1 MPPKFS
7 GFGLASSLKKGAR
20 PALAAFK
27 DDETKRPPPGQQAQA
42 AEVPGTPQVR
52 RMSRRQATSSA
63 VQEAAMEIDE
73 IPLDDMSVK
82 QLKAYLTK
90 QGTPWPRPLGS
101 ALAGSA
107 TGVDRA

>member
-1 MPPKFS
+1 
-7 GFGLASSLKKGAR
+7 L
-20 PALAAFK
+20 
-27 DDETKRPPPGQQAQA
+27 
-42 AEVPGTPQVR
+42 
-52 RMSRRQATSSA
+52 A